1 MFKKIFRK
9 LRKVAGDA
17 APIIGALTGN
27 PLLGAGIGAL
37 SKDDPLKSAL
47 YGGLGG
53 FGGKAFGMGSGGGG
67 GSNFMDMI
75 GNFGKA
81 ATYGPGSAGQQAIQ
95 GTGFKGGIQSLG
107 GGIMDLFKM
116 AETAAGSNLGK
127 TAIPLISS
135 YLTKQ
140 ALENDIDEPVD
151 MNSYRSSTDEKY
163 GGQFGG
169 KTNVASERFKK
180 TIIDPA
186 TGVAYDFRDSQGNFK
201 NFEVDANGLIINE
214 FNQGGIAQLNQG
226 GNPFDRMTRI
236 KSTMG
241 GGMNPGGYSPDPT
254 LRSVTGYNSGGMTAG
269 DMMNKMEDNPGIA
282 QYFPRKFGDIKGPG
296 GPKDD
301 KIPAML
307 SNGEFVLTAKAVDKL
322 GGPNALYKVM
332 NKVDPESSKGIGRG

>member
-75 GNFGKA
+75 GNFAQPANGIRNA
-81 ATYGPGSAGQQAIQ
+81 IPGD
-95 GTGFKGGIQSLG
+95 GFKGGIQSLG

-116 AETAAGSNLGK
+116 AETAAGSNIGK

-169 KTNVASERFKK
+169 KTNIASERFKK

-186 TGVAYDFRDSQGNFK
+186 TGVSYDFRDSQGNFK

-236 KSTMG
+236 KGTLG
-241 GGMNPGGYSPDPT
+241 GGIQPNNFKD
-254 LRSVTGYNSGGMTAG
+254 GGMTAG